1 MALVNRLKTTGESYE
16 KFLSR
21 VRGEESRAEK
31 HLPENRQQWQE
42 WQREMELK
50 EMMADKE
57 TVYWGYMN
65 GWGPNEER
73 RYAAHV
79 EQGYKF
85 KAVRE
90 MGGVIYY
97 NTELKVYYRAET
109 S

>member
-50 EMMADKE
+50 
-57 TVYWGYMN
+57 
-65 GWGPNEER
+65 
-73 RYAAHV
+73 
-79 EQGYKF
+79 
-85 KAVRE
+85 
-90 MGGVIYY
+90 
-97 NTELKVYYRAET
+97 
-109 S
+109 